1 MHTLVQYISIVLGF
15 IIRLYI
21 QLVTIR
27 SCLLNTCNS
36 SLCARL
42 QTFFSL
48 RETKL
53 KLAICETCTGCI
65 HIQSIFLLSK
75 QIFKRIAYY
84 LCNFFA
90 SLHLSNIDQS
100 KEIIKH
106 ILLVTKIH
114 SCTVQNVF
122 KFVYESKQ
130 NISE

>member
-1 MHTLVQYISIVLGF
+1 MLVKLHVTLA
-15 IIRLYI
+15 
-21 QLVTIR
+21 
-27 SCLLNTCNS
+27 
-36 SLCARL
+36 LCARL
-42 QTFFSL
+42 STFFSL

-114 SCTVQNVF
+114 SCTVQNVNVF